1 MRIRIDSSA
10 EVTTKL
16 RGLLAGEKCLRG
28 QWFLT
33 NQRIEPAGR
42 EQMPPPARK
51 VSERSLKIEYL
62 QEAGFRATQSAA
74 TLKRNFNRCVGG
86 PASCEIPR
94 YSERGHIEAENILS
108 CLGNISE
115 DSALLRARPH

>member
-42 EQMPPPARK
+42 QQMPPPARK
-51 VSERSLKIEYL
+51 VPERSLKIEYL
-62 QEAGFRATQSAA
+62 QEAGDSALLRARPLNCANHDRFDADHFWGFRATQSAA
-74 TLKRNFNRCVGG
+74 TELRGVGRGREEFKRG
-86 PASCEIPR
+86 IPR
-94 YSERGHIEAENILS
+94 YSERGH
-108 CLGNISE
+108 
-115 DSALLRARPH
+115 

>member
-1 MRIRIDSSA
+1 VRIRIDSSA

-42 EQMPPPARK
+42 QQMPPPARK
-51 VSERSLKIEYL
+51 VPERSLKIEYL

-74 TLKRNFNRCVGG
+74 TLKVDDIVRVGKR
-86 PASCEIPR
+86 AVW
-94 YSERGHIEAENILS
+94 
-108 CLGNISE
+108 

>member
-1 MRIRIDSSA
+1 VRIRIDSSA

-42 EQMPPPARK
+42 QQMPPPARK
-51 VSERSLKIEYL
+51 VPERSLKIEYL

-74 TLKRNFNRCVGG
+74 TLKRSGRIFRL
-86 PASCEIPR
+86 PARP
-94 YSERGHIEAENILS
+94 L
-108 CLGNISE
+108 